1 MDGLCLSLS
10 LSFKKEGFF
19 PSPDSCFQISY
30 SSLSNEF
37 KWKINGP
44 FHSQTHYTV
53 TGYDIMHAASSSSFQ
68 FLILQNL
75 PTVER
80 LDPTFRPN
88 VPAYQQGED
97 VTTQNCTCPRCS
109 EVQRTQ
115 PRPMTWYPVEQQDP
129 RDFGNVDAPH
139 LNQDQ
144 IVDNRVPDRVWAP
157 QTTVIQDGYPPVPEG
172 AGPPQA
178 LLLEASIAESRR
190 RLAGRYLNNPDV
202 YVSTIRL
209 EPGPDGELQVIIT
222 LGIANVL

>member
-1 MDGLCLSLS
+1 MRLYASVKLSVLS
-10 LSFKKEGFF
+10 RPLPPVYLKGRVCFPLLLSDV
-19 PSPDSCFQISY
+19 SLISVQQVQM
-30 SSLSNEF
+30 E
-37 KWKINGP
+37 
-44 FHSQTHYTV
+44 SQWTIPLA
-53 TGYDIMHAASSSSFQ
+53 DP
-68 FLILQNL
+68 QNRHGNP

-80 LDPTFRPN
+80 LDPTFQPN
-88 VPAYQQGED
+88 MPAYQQGEG

-109 EVQRTQ
+109 ELQRTQ
-115 PRPMTWYPVEQQDP
+115 SRPMTSYPIEQQDP
-129 RDFGNVDAPH
+129 RHFGNVDAPH

-144 IVDNRVPDRVWAP
+144 NVDNRVPDRVWAP
-157 QTTVIQDGYPPVPEG
+157 QTTVIQYNNGYPPVPEG

-178 LLLEASIAESRR
+178 LLLDASIAESRR

>member
-1 MDGLCLSLS
+1 M
-10 LSFKKEGFF
+10 E
-19 PSPDSCFQISY
+19 
-30 SSLSNEF
+30 
-37 KWKINGP
+37 
-44 FHSQTHYTV
+44 SQWTMPLADPQHRH
-53 TGYDIMHAASSSSFQ
+53 G
-68 FLILQNL
+68 NP

-80 LDPTFRPN
+80 LDPTFQPN
-88 VPAYQQGED
+88 MPAYQQGEG

-109 EVQRTQ
+109 ELQRTQ

-129 RDFGNVDAPH
+129 RHFGNADAPH

-144 IVDNRVPDRVWAP
+144 NDDNRVPDRVWAP
-157 QTTVIQDGYPPVPEG
+157 QTTVIQDNNGYPPVPEG

-178 LLLEASIAESRR
+178 LPLDASIAESRR